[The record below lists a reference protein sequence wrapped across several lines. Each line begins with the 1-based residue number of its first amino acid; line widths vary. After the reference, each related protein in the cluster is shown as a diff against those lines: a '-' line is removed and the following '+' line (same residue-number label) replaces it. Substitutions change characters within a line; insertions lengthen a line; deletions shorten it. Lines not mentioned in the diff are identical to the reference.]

1 MKVCPV
7 CGAKAFDDAAVCYG
21 CLHRFGSGDL
31 APMGR
36 HGALPTGMR
45 QAAGAPD
52 EPPPECY
59 GDLFAA
65 SAAASVVP
73 TACASAPGAFGPPL
87 PPVSA
92 QARWKRAPDGRWF
105 LQVDVALAAAAL

>member
-21 CLHRFGSGDL
+21 CLHRFGSDDL
-31 APMGR
+31 APVGR
-36 HGALPTGMR
+36 HGVLSTGAR
-45 QAAGAPD
+45 QAAGVPD

-59 GDLFAA
+59 GDLSAVSAVAPAVRA
-65 SAAASVVP
+65 SASG
-73 TACASAPGAFGPPL
+73 TFGSPL

-92 QARWKRAPDGRWF
+92 QARWKPGPDGRWL
-105 LQVDVALAAAAL
+105 LQVDVALAPAAP

>member
-59 GDLFAA
+59 GDLSAVAA
-65 SAAASVVP
+65 RL
-73 TACASAPGAFGPPL
+73 GAGP
-87 PPVSA
+87 VE
-92 QARWKRAPDGRWF
+92 ARS
-105 LQVDVALAAAAL
+105 

>member
-21 CLHRFGSGDL
+21 CLHRFGPDDL

-59 GDLFAA
+59 GDLSAA
-65 SAAASVVP
+65 SAAAP
-73 TACASAPGAFGPPL
+73 TARASAPGAFGSPL
-87 PPVSA
+87 PSVSA
-92 QARWKRAPDGRWF
+92 QARWRHGPDGRWL

>member
-45 QAAGAPD
+45 QAA
-52 EPPPECY
+52 
-59 GDLFAA
+59 
-65 SAAASVVP
+65 AASVVP

-92 QARWKRAPDGRWF
+92 QARWKRAPDGRWL